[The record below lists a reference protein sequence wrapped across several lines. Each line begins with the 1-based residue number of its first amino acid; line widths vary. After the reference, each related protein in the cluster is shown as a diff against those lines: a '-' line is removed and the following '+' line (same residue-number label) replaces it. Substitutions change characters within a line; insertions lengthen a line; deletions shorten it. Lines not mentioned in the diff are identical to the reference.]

1 MPGVDDEWLVGGRGE
16 VKGTEEDG
24 DKRRRRVKEGA
35 GNRDGAFQ
43 KTSHLEKGR
52 RPHGAQRDVLTRS
65 PPPPTPSFSTIIH
78 LSDECRPFIPTP

>member
-1 MPGVDDEWLVGGRGE
+1 MPGVDDEWLEGERAE
-16 VKGTEEDG
+16 VKRTEEDG
-24 DKRRRRVKEGA
+24 DKRRRRVKDGV

-52 RPHGAQRDVLTRS
+52 RPHGAQRGALTRS
-65 PPPPTPSFSTIIH
+65 PPPPTPSSSTIIH

>member
-1 MPGVDDEWLVGGRGE
+1 MPGVDDEWLEGERGE
-16 VKGTEEDG
+16 VKGMEEDG
-24 DKRRRRVKEGA
+24 DKRRRRVKDGA

-52 RPHGAQRDVLTRS
+52 RSERPANPLS
-65 PPPPTPSFSTIIH
+65 PSSSTIIH